1 MNILNI
7 VNRLNMIVMGILLIA
22 LALLLASC
30 VSTHE
35 VKYEEVNADGSY
47 ISTHVIER
55 VPPGGKKL
63 SEGQTQ
69 AGVEADGSWE
79 LLINGQADT
88 DAQGT
93 ADFYRDII
101 TAAIEAGIAAGLA
114 AAASGAVSP
123 ALTGP

>member
-1 MNILNI
+1 MRTLT
-7 VNRLNMIVMGILLIA
+7 RLNAALLA
-22 LALLLASC
+22 LFLALLAVLLLSGC

-35 VKYEEVNADGSY
+35 VQYEEVNADGSY

-69 AGVEADGSWE
+69 AGVEADGSWD
-79 LLINGQADT
+79 LIINGRAET
-88 DAQGT
+88 DATGT

-101 TAAIEAGIAAGLA
+101 AAAIEAGIAAGLA

-123 ALTGP
+123 ALTSP

>member
-1 MNILNI
+1 MQTLT
-7 VNRLNMIVMGILLIA
+7 RLNAALLA
-22 LALLLASC
+22 LFLALLAVLLLSGC

-35 VKYEEVNADGSY
+35 VQYEEVNADGSY

-79 LLINGQADT
+79 LLINGQAET
-88 DAQGT
+88 DAEGT
-93 ADFYRDII
+93 AEFYR
-101 TAAIEAGIAAGLA
+101 AIVSEAIKAGIAAGLA

-123 ALTGP
+123 ALTSP